1 MIERLKNKLK
11 KGKRLTLY
19 ALITRYVNN
28 QVGSRAASLAYYL
41 LFSLFPL
48 LILIASI
55 IGLLNIDPHSID
67 PHSIGTLLS
76 RFLPTGI
83 TKLAATYLEYIQQ
96 SYNSTIMVFSIVFSI
111 WFPFRAIKGLMRD
124 VRRSFDL
131 DETPGSKL
139 FIIRQIIC
147 TLLLPT
153 TILLSLILIVLGQ
166 NVIESVLHLFLPGTI
181 HLNELLIELWQYL
194 RFVAAALLMGF
205 SIGVLYELSLDK
217 FLPFRNVLPG
227 IVFVLVVWVVSSIL
241 FSVYVEHYAN
251 YSLIYG
257 TLGAF
262 IVLMLWLYLTSL
274 IFIMGSELNAV
285 LLERSKQKDEPIK
298 TLQ

>member
-55 IGLLNIDPHSID
+55 IGLLNID

-205 SIGVLYELSLDK
+205 SIGVLYELSLDT